1 MTAAKH
7 PEYQYHLTLIR
18 QKTFGCLSSLK
29 EKRSSEPV
37 ARS

>member
-18 QKTFGCLSSLK
+18 
-29 EKRSSEPV
+29 
-37 ARS
+37 